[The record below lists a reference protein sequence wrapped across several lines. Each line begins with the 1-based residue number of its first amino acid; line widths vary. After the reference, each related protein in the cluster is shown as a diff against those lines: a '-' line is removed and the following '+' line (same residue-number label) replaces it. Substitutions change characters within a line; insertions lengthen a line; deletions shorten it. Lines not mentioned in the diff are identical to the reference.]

1 MSWKPVNGSRK
12 STSELARTGII
23 LFLLVSFS
31 AAAGY
36 GVAWLKANH
45 THSFS
50 PGDPSGTP
58 GVFPSFARAAAVTD
72 GTVVSIVGKRK
83 GEGGREEEYYASG
96 VFVVRESG
104 MAYIATNA
112 HVVEGATSLEIRVSG
127 DEGQKVVADVV
138 GYDPLTDLAVLRVP
152 IRYAQNV
159 AVWGD
164 SDALRKGEWVMARG
178 SALGRYLDTV
188 THGIVSNPAQPLP
201 VYLGPED
208 RGPDWELKVIQVDA
222 PMNRGYSGG
231 ALINLSGEL
240 VGINASKVIE
250 QGVEGIAFAI
260 PSNVARPVVEDI
272 IAHGYVRR
280 PYIGLVVDNLMN
292 LSEDNFRNLHLPA
305 TVYQGVYIK
314 EPPQKPAEEAGLK
327 PFDVIVAV
335 DDTPVTD
342 KLRFRQ
348 VLYTKRIGD
357 TVTLT
362 VYRGKV
368 KLTAQVHL
376 LEPPQ
381 NWVQKKERL

>member
-1 MSWKPVNGSRK
+1 VAWRPVNGGRK
-12 STSELARTGII
+12 SVSEIARTGFIF
-23 LFLLVSFS
+23 LLLVSFS

-36 GVAWLKANH
+36 GVAWLKTNH
-45 THSFS
+45 SHHPFPADSNGA
-50 PGDPSGTP
+50 PGGI
-58 GVFPSFARAAAVTD
+58 PSFDYAAAATD

-83 GEGGREEEYYASG
+83 GDGGREEEYYASG
-96 VFVVRESG
+96 VFVARENG
-104 MAYIATNA
+104 MAYVVTNA
-112 HVVEGATSLEIRVSG
+112 HVVEGATSLEIRVGG
-127 DEGQKVVADVV
+127 DGGQKITADVA

-152 IRYAQNV
+152 IRYSQNV
-159 AVWGD
+159 AAWGD
-164 SDALRKGEWVMARG
+164 SDTLRKGEWIMARG

-201 VYLGPED
+201 IYFGPED
-208 RGPDWELKVIQVDA
+208 RGPDWEIKVIQVDA

-231 ALINLSGEL
+231 ALINLNGEL
-240 VGINASKVIE
+240 IGINASKVIE

-272 IAHGYVRR
+272 IAYGYVRR

-305 TVYQGVYIK
+305 SVYQGVYVK

-327 PFDVIVAV
+327 PFDVIVAI

-348 VLYTKRIGD
+348 ALYTKHIGD
-357 TVTLT
+357 TVALT
-362 VYRGKV
+362 IYRGKV